1 MLPEAPPRSLIQR
14 QEALLA
20 ANTVRTFR
28 KNLKRDLKAGR
39 AFVNDYIQSPPQLI
53 ETMKVFDLLLATPK
67 LGRVKVNKI
76 MVRARI
82 SPAKTVGG
90 LSDRQRTAVLSLL
103 RRR

>member
-67 LGRVKVNKI
+67 LGRVKVNQI

-82 SPAKTVGG
+82 SPAKTIGG